1 MTHLAIWKHA
11 CVTGIVVLAITTS
24 LSAQTMTLRVPA
36 VAAASGATVD
46 VPIEVAGASKV
57 GALQFEIVY
66 NPELLTAVTARA
78 GALASNSLFDVKTDR
93 PGRLDIGLITT
104 DGVNGSGTLATA
116 SFKVTGRSGVT
127 TSLTPGSARAWEGIT
142 HHEVLVTPVA
152 GVLTITGAFPWHWIL
167 IAVAV
172 VALLLA
178 FILWRRSKRDEKSA
192 PVTTAAAAPARAA
205 PATPPSG
212 GGSFCRHCGKP
223 NPPDSKFCR
232 SCGQPL
238 D

>member
-1 MTHLAIWKHA
+1 MKRLTIRTHA
-11 CVTGIVVLAITTS
+11 CIAGILALVSATS

-36 VAAASGATVD
+36 VTGAAGSTVE

-57 GALQFEIVY
+57 GALQFELVY
-66 NPELLTAVTARA
+66 NPQLLTAETAKA

-93 PGRLDIGLITT
+93 PGRLFIALITT
-104 DGVNGSGTLATA
+104 EGVNGTGTVATA
-116 SFKVTGRSGVT
+116 SFKITGMKGQS
-127 TSLTPGSARAWEGIT
+127 TSLAPGSAQAWEGIT

-152 GVLTITGAFPWHWIL
+152 GMLTITGSFPWHWIL

-178 FILWRRSKRDEKSA
+178 FIIWRRSRRDEKSA
-192 PVTTAAAAPARAA
+192 PVTAAAAAPTRAA
-205 PATPPSG
+205 PPTPPSG
-212 GGSFCRHCGKP
+212 GGNFCRHCGKP
-223 NPPDSKFCR
+223 NPPDSRFCR
-232 SCGQPL
+232 SCGQPF